1 MKHIKTLAGT
11 IDIFEDC
18 WEYPENTIK
27 LLESQCED
35 PARDKVNWE
44 SAGYCDALNLS
55 RTVRKSE
62 NPIIHKIYDDFRDVL
77 AETIKE
83 YIPRYNIAED
93 IHSDSPYQFL
103 RFKKGQSLPL
113 GYNRNQT
120 LTALLSINGQMEVV
134 FPIQN
139 IWIKFK
145 PNMMIIF
152 PSNFAY
158 QFESKPVT
166 KGRQYVIMTFLSD
179 GKDSN

>member
-1 MKHIKTLAGT
+1 MKHIKTLGGA
-11 IDIFEDC
+11 IDVFEDC

-27 LLESQCED
+27 LLEGTAND
-35 PARDKVNWE
+35 PVRDKVNWE
-44 SAGYCDALNLS
+44 SAGYCDAVNLS
-55 RTVRKSE
+55 RTIRKSE
-62 NPIIHKIYDDFRDVL
+62 NPIIHKIYEDFRDVL
-77 AETIKE
+77 TETIKE

-103 RFKKGQSLPL
+103 RFKKGQGLPR

-120 LTALLSINGQMEVV
+120 ITALLSINGEMEVV
-134 FPIQN
+134 FPTQN

-158 QFESKPVT
+158 QFESREVT
-166 KGRQYVIMTFLSD
+166 KGNQYAILTFLND
-179 GKDSN
+179 GKVTN

>member
-1 MKHIKTLAGT
+1 MKHIKTLGGA
-11 IDIFEDC
+11 IDVFEDC

-158 QFESKPVT
+158 RFESKPVT
-166 KGRQYVIMTFLSD
+166 LGNQYAILTFLND
-179 GKDSN
+179 DKVTN

>member
-1 MKHIKTLAGT
+1 MKHIKTLGGA
-11 IDIFEDC
+11 IDVFEDC

-27 LLESQCED
+27 LLEGTAND

-44 SAGYCDALNLS
+44 SAGYCDAVNLS

-103 RFKKGQSLPL
+103 RFKKGQSLPK

-120 LTALLSINGQMEVV
+120 LTALLSINGQLEVV
-134 FPIQN
+134 FPMQN

-166 KGRQYVIMTFLSD
+166 KDRQYVIMTFLSD

>member
-1 MKHIKTLAGT
+1 MKHIKTLAGA

-93 IHSDSPYQFL
+93 IHSNSPYQFL
-103 RFKKGQSLPL
+103 RFSKGQALPR
-113 GYNRNQT
+113 GYNRNQAV
-120 LTALLSINGQMEVV
+120 TALLSINGVMEVL
-134 FPIQN
+134 FPTQN

>member
-1 MKHIKTLAGT
+1 MKHIKTLAGA

-77 AETIKE
+77 TETIKE
-83 YIPRYNIAED
+83 YIPRYMITED
-93 IHSDSPYQFL
+93 IHSNSPYQFL
-103 RFKKGQSLPL
+103 RFSKGQALPR
-113 GYNRNQT
+113 GYNRNQAVT
-120 LTALLSINGQMEVV
+120 TLLSINGGMEVV
-134 FPIQN
+134 FPTQN